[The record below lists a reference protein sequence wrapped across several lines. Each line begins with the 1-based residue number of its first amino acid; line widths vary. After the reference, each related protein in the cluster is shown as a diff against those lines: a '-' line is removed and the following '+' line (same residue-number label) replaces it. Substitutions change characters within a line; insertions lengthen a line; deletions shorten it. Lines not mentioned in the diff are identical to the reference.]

1 MRKSLLILLALLVGC
16 AAAPEF
22 IQVSE
27 DTFLIKRSDQA
38 GIFGNAIQMR
48 EAVLREA
55 DAFAAEKGKVA
66 EKVVLSETPVGF
78 GRFAKV
84 EYTFRLVDPQSEAE
98 VSDSKTTEEHEDVYT
113 ELLKLED
120 LRQRGILTEEE
131 FAQQKKKLLDAN

>member
-1 MRKSLLILLALLVGC
+1 MAKFILVAIGFVLTAC
-16 AAAPEF
+16 AASPEF

-27 DTFLIKRSDQA
+27 DTFLIKRSDPA

-66 EKVVLSETPVGF
+66 EKVVLSETPVGI

-84 EYTFRLVDPQSEAE
+84 EYTFRLVDPQQDEPTAVE
-98 VSDSKTTEEHEDVYT
+98 PIEERRDFYT

-120 LRQRGILTEEE
+120 LRERGILTDEE
-131 FAQQKKKLLDAN
+131 FEEQKKKLLERN

>member
-1 MRKSLLILLALLVGC
+1 MAKLTLIAIGIVLTAC
-16 AAAPEF
+16 AASPEF

-27 DTFLIKRSDQA
+27 DTFLIKRSDPA

-66 EKVVLSETPVGF
+66 EKVVLSETPVGI

-84 EYTFRLVDPQSEAE
+84 EYTFRLVDPQQDEQTAVESI
-98 VSDSKTTEEHEDVYT
+98 EERRDVYT
-113 ELLKLED
+113 EMLKLED
-120 LRQRGILTEEE
+120 LRERGILTDEE
-131 FAQQKKKLLDAN
+131 FEEQKKKLLERN